1 MFDDTATYLIFTDQ
15 IMVGNG
21 LYTIVLPTENIGLL
35 RGEKRGKHGFK
46 LLICFCD
53 ILIAISKFGD
63 IQFRH

>member
-1 MFDDTATYLIFTDQ
+1 MFDDAATYLIFTDHGGKWV
-15 IMVGNG
+15 IHDCTPNG
-21 LYTIVLPTENIGLL
+21 KHWVTEG
-35 RGEKRGKHGFK
+35 GKRGKHGFK

>member
-1 MFDDTATYLIFTDQ
+1 MFDDAATYLIFTDQ

-21 LYTIVLPTENIGLL
+21 IVLPTENIGLL
-35 RGEKRGKHGFK
+35 RGKKEANMVLR

>member
-35 RGEKRGKHGFK
+35 RGKKEANMVLSF
-46 LLICFCD
+46 
-53 ILIAISKFGD
+53 
-63 IQFRH
+63 

>member
-1 MFDDTATYLIFTDQ
+1 
-15 IMVGNG
+15 MVGNG

-35 RGEKRGKHGFK
+35 RGEKEANMVLR